1 MSSGDFM
8 ELMSVLVSVPLA
20 TITWFLWIVTTYYV
34 YLDAE
39 RRSKS
44 RLFAVA
50 FAIAIAMYY
59 WPISFLAYL
68 ACTASLDRRP
78 VHKPAV

>member
-8 ELMSVLVSVPLA
+8 ELISVLGSVPLA
-20 TITWFLWIVTTYYV
+20 TCAWFFWIVTTYYV
-34 YLDAE
+34 YLDVE

-50 FAIAIAMYY
+50 FAIAIATYY

-78 VHKPAV
+78 VREPAV